1 LNENQLTEKRFIRR
15 SDARRYVCPTIQENC
30 MNTTFL
36 RTTLLAIAAG
46 ITIAGCQTTDAY
58 TGEKKVNNTSKG
70 AGIGAIA
77 GAVIGAAT
85 GDNAKERR
93 ERALIGAGVG
103 ALSGAGIGAYMDKQE
118 AKLRAQLQGTGVSV
132 TRSGNDLI
140 LNMPGNITFK
150 TASSDLNAGFY
161 KVLDSV
167 SLVLKEFDKT
177 LIDVEGHTDNVGDD
191 NYNQNLSV
199 QRASSV
205 GSYLQSHG
213 VNSQRIVTLGAGESR
228 PVASNDN
235 ADGRQQNR
243 RVELKLQPITAG

>member
-1 LNENQLTEKRFIRR
+1 
-15 SDARRYVCPTIQENC
+15 
-30 MNTTFL
+30 MNKIYL
-36 RTTLLAIAAG
+36 RTTLLAIAAA
-46 ITIAGCQTTDAY
+46 ITMAGCQTTDAY
-58 TGEKKVNNTSKG
+58 TGEKKVNNASKG

-85 GDNAKERR
+85 GDNSKERR

-103 ALSGAGIGAYMDKQE
+103 ALSGADIGAYMDKQE

-177 LIDVEGHTDNVGDD
+177 LIDVEGHTDSVGDD

-228 PVASNDN
+228 PIASNDN
-235 ADGRQQNR
+235 DAGRQQNR
-243 RVELKLQPITAG
+243 RVELKLQPITAS